1 MNTKYFLKAII
12 ISTITV
18 LLFKF
23 LLENL
28 NQYNSLSFMFGILS
42 TSIYQML
49 MKIKMGG
56 NSNVQ
61 D

>member
-1 MNTKYFLKAII
+1 MNAKYFLKAII

-42 TSIYQML
+42 TSIYQFL
-49 MKIKMGG
+49 MKLGG
-56 NSNVQ
+56 NKNVQ

>member
-1 MNTKYFLKAII
+1 MNAKYFLKAII

-42 TSIYQML
+42 TSIYQFL
-49 MKIKMGG
+49 MKVGG
-56 NSNVQ
+56 DSDVQ
-61 D
+61 S